1 MHRHFEQVWE
11 KKRMKPS
18 NSEKIASSTLCGVEQ
33 KEVTASKQ
41 NEIATTK
48 TKI

>member
-1 MHRHFEQVWE
+1 
-11 KKRMKPS
+11 MKPS
-18 NSEKIASSTLCGVEQ
+18 NSEKIASSTLGGVEQ